1 MSPPLK
7 KMSKTLKRWRRQ
19 GGERFHFFSSLV
31 HLSHSHLSDFTLM
44 HLFSSSFCF
53 AYYPEQYASCVFRQN
68 DYIFIVRS
76 SLFLSG
82 LRSKWRCL
90 KPQYLS
96 TLQFRLRKVP
106 ISLPFSWH
114 RSQLHNH
121 SSKCKKAFIKRDY
134 AFLNFDLGR
143 IQLNH
148 NRHMYTNINL
158 PLTISIHHQK
168 NYYYYYYYYR
178 KYMEINWENLN
189 VDIGD

>member
-1 MSPPLK
+1 
-7 KMSKTLKRWRRQ
+7 
-19 GGERFHFFSSLV
+19 
-31 HLSHSHLSDFTLM
+31 M

>member
-1 MSPPLK
+1 M
-7 KMSKTLKRWRRQ
+7 KRWRRQ

-44 HLFSSSFCF
+44 PFFASLFCF
-53 AYYPEQYASCVFRQN
+53 AYYPEQYTSCVFRQN

-96 TLQFRLRKVP
+96 TLQFLLQMVP
-106 ISLPFSWH
+106 IFLLFSWH

-168 NYYYYYYYYR
+168 NSSYYYYYYR
-178 KYMEINWENLN
+178 KYMENLN